1 MTLVAPAWDLLVGE
15 EPQLIDAF
23 TPEERARL
31 LTEARLSPAT
41 SAMATAIIT
50 DRTTISAAA
59 RQKLA
64 PLVGRY
70 L

>member
-1 MTLVAPAWDLLVGE
+1 MAFCEGVLAVMHQNVALAKRVIRELATQLPD
-15 EPQLIDAF
+15 PQ
-23 TPEERARL
+23 
-31 LTEARLSPAT
+31 LSPAT